1 MVFHSKLGSLLAYA
15 MKRLVPYLLVVGLS
29 SQLDL
34 GEDFFLTMYYEVRC
48 AMVGEVLGR
57 LGGQV

>member
-1 MVFHSKLGSLLAYA
+1 

-34 GEDFFLTMYYEVRC
+34 GEDFFLTMYYKVRC